1 MNNRMLKNLREG
13 KGIKLF
19 VINDAFVGNS
29 DIKINGLVEN
39 EIEDCNRIR
48 RIFNKSFHLFLL
60 NFF

>member
-1 MNNRMLKNLREG
+1 MLKNLREG

>member
-1 MNNRMLKNLREG
+1 MLKNLREEG
-13 KGIKLF
+13 RGIKLF
-19 VINDAFVGNS
+19 VINDAFVGNNS